1 MRGYVFTV
9 RERGLLLRWLESG
22 VEGAEARKLFVLVR
36 ANLGRLTGDL
46 ELLGRVARELSRRD
60 RLAGRAVMPRGSGR
74 GSRSGG
80 SGSTRRTG
88 GRSTSG
94 GSRG

>member
-1 MRGYVFTV
+1 MRGYVFTE

-36 ANLGRLTGDL
+36 RNLNPLRRDL

-80 SGSTRRTG
+80 SSSTRRRG
-88 GRSTSG
+88 GRCTSG